1 MQTFGCSTMMFTV
14 YAEASPLL
22 QQAVRS
28 KCDRIRF
35 GSEFCESKLPSLQAL
50 ERAYDD
56 VQKAGK
62 AFTYVTPP
70 CSNASI
76 SKIRSHLA
84 LLNEVGKLPV
94 VIGDLGTL
102 NILHDFPN
110 LQPHLGRPRVYIPA
124 RCPWNQIT
132 RMPNPS
138 FFTRRRV
145 ERIFYQTS
153 LNYQRA
159 REYYLNMGVRA
170 VDVDW
175 IPKCFPRFKPIMKSG
190 FHLSVHTYGIPV
202 AITMRCHTA
211 RFLNE
216 TNPQHCTQPCQD
228 QAFNI
233 QQNELEQ
240 AFILHGNVVYRPV
253 FHQNND
259 LKRLQKMGVKELV
272 IPLGPLSKVS
282 TAQEIDKT
290 LTALIHGA

>member
-1 MQTFGCSTMMFTV
+1 MMFTV
-14 YAEASPLL
+14 YAESLSLL
-22 QQAVRS
+22 QQAVKS
-28 KCDRIRF
+28 KCEGIRF
-35 GSEFCESKLPSLQAL
+35 GSEFCETKLPSLKTLKHAF
-50 ERAYDD
+50 DD

-62 AFTYVTPP
+62 TFTYVTPP
-70 CSNASI
+70 CSNTNI
-76 SKIRSHLA
+76 SKIRSHLT
-84 LLNEVGKLPV
+84 LLNAFGKIPV

-110 LQPHLGRPRVYIPA
+110 LQPHLGRPRVYMPA

-159 REYYLNMGVRA
+159 REYYRDLGVRA

-175 IPKCFPRFKPIMKSG
+175 IPKCFPHFKPIMRSG

-202 AITMRCHTA
+202 AVTMRCHTA
-211 RFLNE
+211 RFLKE
-216 TNPQHCTQPCQD
+216 TTPQHCTQPCQD

-253 FHQNND
+253 FHQPKD
-259 LKRLQKMGVKELV
+259 LKRLQKMGVEELV
-272 IPLGPLSKVS
+272 IPLGPLSQVS
-282 TAQEIDKT
+282 TTKEIDQT